1 MATSEVT
8 LRQLFRHTF
17 HTPPPQFS
25 LRATLKQPQGK
36 LTVGT
41 GAARFDVW
49 VQNMGLLVP
58 AFEYLGRDR
67 DAALHQLI
75 VNINIAAA
83 DVVGVCEI
91 YSDAEREE
99 VWHKVIGTYPFH
111 AEGPSNGGMEDG
123 GLLLLSRHPILPPGP
138 RQMIFTNCVGTD
150 CLSDKGALHISIQI
164 PGAPTPCDF
173 IFSHAQSTSE
183 EGGLAVL
190 HKQLT
195 QMGAFLKTVTHPDR
209 PAFIMGDLN
218 VSGESA
224 NELNQMIDRLGK
236 HVGKP
241 VDLWLAAGNAP
252 DQGLTFVADN
262 DFYDDQSDNPKLNH
276 RLDFILMRPGK
287 RFVPIVQKMFVQKL
301 KANGHDVSDHFGL
314 RAIFE
319 NHVRVDLEEPH
330 IISDLHAQVI
340 DD

>member
-1 MATSEVT
+1 MSTSEVT

-17 HTPPPQFS
+17 HTSQSQFS
-25 LRATLKQPQGK
+25 LRSTLKQPQGK

-41 GAARFDVW
+41 GTAKFDVW

-58 AFEYLGRDR
+58 AFVYLGRDR

-75 VNINIAAA
+75 VNINMAAA

-91 YSDAEREE
+91 YSDGERET
-99 VWHKVIGTYPFH
+99 VWNGVIGTYPFH
-111 AEGPSNGGMEDG
+111 AEGPKNGAIEDG

-138 RQMIFTNCVGTD
+138 RHMIFNNCVGDD
-150 CLSDKGALHISIQI
+150 CLSDKGALHITIQI

-173 IFSHAQSTSE
+173 IFSHAQSTAE
-183 EGGLAVL
+183 EGGLGVL
-190 HKQLT
+190 LKQLT
-195 QMGAFLKTVTHPDR
+195 QMGNFLETVTHPDR

-218 VSGESA
+218 ISGESLKDL
-224 NELNQMIDRLGK
+224 NEMLERLGK
-236 HVGKP
+236 HIGKP

-252 DQGLTFVADN
+252 NQGMTFVADN
-262 DFYDDQSDNPKLNH
+262 DFYESQSDNPKLNH
-276 RLDFILMRPGK
+276 RLDYILMRPGK
-287 RFVPIVQKMFVQKL
+287 RFVPIVQKIFVQKL

-319 NHVRVDLEEPH
+319 KHIRVDL
-330 IISDLHAQVI
+330 
-340 DD
+340 